1 MITSSPRSQRRSF
14 STARAGRANYILGAG
29 ADARVSLG
37 VLLEM
42 ILIIDN
48 VDTAVV
54 QFREMTSPPP
64 FEL

>member
-1 MITSSPRSQRRSF
+1 
-14 STARAGRANYILGAG
+14 
-29 ADARVSLG
+29 LG